1 MQIKVVENNSNL
13 LVHELPKQTIRLHYY
28 QNMYI
33 LISFLTKSQILFQG
47 LQIEEIIDDTNSS
60 LAMEIENMIEDFEC
74 VFKQEVSMDDE
85 ILEDPEDPGV
95 SRRSWSPTPP
105 PARPNQLDLFNPE
118 KHNRTSYSFKNPQ

>member
-1 MQIKVVENNSNL
+1 
-13 LVHELPKQTIRLHYY
+13 
-28 QNMYI
+28 
-33 LISFLTKSQILFQG
+33 
-47 LQIEEIIDDTNSS
+47 
-60 LAMEIENMIEDFEC
+60 MIEDFEC

-85 ILEDPEDPGV
+85 ILEDPEDHPGG

>member
-1 MQIKVVENNSNL
+1 MYSV
-13 LVHELPKQTIRLHYY
+13 KQAHQSKLTHWTVKT
-28 QNMYI
+28 

-95 SRRSWSPTPP
+95 SRKSWSPSPP